1 MIELTRDDLVAIRNA
16 LGERYPID
24 ERDHAIYRAGLAAGI
39 TTLRERIAAL
49 EAERDQWRDQDSREL
64 KEWQAMAER
73 MEAERDAMRH
83 LALWLRS
90 HTSCEN
96 YHHDKRERHSGLE
109 CPVEAR
115 IDAELNW
122 SKP

>member
-49 EAERDQWRDQDSREL
+49 EKDAERWRAVHELDGDQMDAFVAAHWINP
-64 KEWQAMAER
+64 
-73 MEAERDAMRH
+73 EALNA
-83 LALWLRS
+83 
-90 HTSCEN
+90 T
-96 YHHDKRERHSGLE
+96 
-109 CPVEAR
+109 
-115 IDAELNW
+115 IDAAIDAARAALDATD
-122 SKP
+122 SSLRT